1 MCYPTR
7 EKGFCRCDYIQD
19 LEMGKLT
26 WIIGLG
32 GGIECNYRGPYKAEK
47 GGRRI
52 KERCDDTEAEV

>member
-1 MCYPTR
+1 
-7 EKGFCRCDYIQD
+7 
-19 LEMGKLT
+19 MGKLT

-52 KERCDDTEAEV
+52 KERCDDTEAEVWGM